1 MKLLVSTKILL
12 VLAIWFLSGCLSFA
26 DTFDL
31 TDELQNSLP
40 SQVQALEPDLDEVRE
55 TVEGGPVPAAYLFPV
70 LINRVSRFHGF
81 MTDAAFRVRVAAGP
95 LHDVVRTFG
104 I

>member
-1 MKLLVSTKILL
+1 MKLLLSTKILL
-12 VLAIWFLSGCLSFA
+12 ILAVWFLSGCLSFA

-81 MTDAAFRVRVAAGP
+81 LTDADVPLREAARPRHEVLRVFR
-95 LHDVVRTFG
+95 

>member
-12 VLAIWFLSGCLSFA
+12 ILAIWFFSGCLSFA

-40 SQVQALEPDLDEVRE
+40 SQVQALEPELDEVRE
-55 TVEGGPVPAAYLFPV
+55 TVESGPVASAYISPV
-70 LINRVSRFHGF
+70 LINRISPFYGF
-81 MTDAAFRVRVAAGP
+81 LADGDVPLREAARPRHEVLRVFR
-95 LHDVVRTFG
+95 

>member
-40 SQVQALEPDLDEVRE
+40 SQVQALEPELDEVRE
-55 TVEGGPVPAAYLFPV
+55 TFESGPVASSYISPV
-70 LINRVSRFHGF
+70 LINRISRFHGF
-81 MTDAAFRVRVAAGP
+81 LADADVPLREAARPRHEVLRVFR
-95 LHDVVRTFG
+95 

>member
-12 VLAIWFLSGCLSFA
+12 ILAIWFFSGCLSFA

-40 SQVQALEPDLDEVRE
+40 SQVQALEPDLGEVRE
-55 TVEGGPVPAAYLFPV
+55 TVESGPVPAAYIFPI
-70 LINRVSRFHGF
+70 LINRSPAYGF
-81 MTDAAFRVRVAAGP
+81 LAERDVPLREAARPRHEVLRVFR
-95 LHDVVRTFG
+95 

>member
-40 SQVQALEPDLDEVRE
+40 SQVQALEPELDEVRE
-55 TVEGGPVPAAYLFPV
+55 TVESGPVASSYISPV
-70 LINRVSRFHGF
+70 LINRISRFHGF
-81 MTDAAFRVRVAAGP
+81 LADADVPLREAARPRYEVLRVFR
-95 LHDVVRTFG
+95 

>member
-1 MKLLVSTKILL
+1 MNPLISTKILL
-12 VLAIWFLSGCLSFA
+12 ILAIWFLSGCLSFA

-40 SQVQALEPDLDEVRE
+40 TQAQALETDLAEVRE
-55 TVEGGPVPAAYLFPV
+55 TVEYGAEPAAYILPV
-70 LINRVSRFHGF
+70 LIDRAGRFHDVPAF
-81 MTDAAFRVRVAAGP
+81 ADVPLREAARPRHEVLRVFR
-95 LHDVVRTFG
+95 

>member
-1 MKLLVSTKILL
+1 MKLLISTKILL

-40 SQVQALEPDLDEVRE
+40 SQVQALEPELDEVRE
-55 TVEGGPVPAAYLFPV
+55 TVESGPVASAYISPV
-70 LINRVSRFHGF
+70 LINRISPFYGF
-81 MTDAAFRVRVAAGP
+81 LADADVPLREAARPRHKVLRVFR
-95 LHDVVRTFG
+95 

>member
-1 MKLLVSTKILL
+1 MNLLVSTKILL
-12 VLAIWFLSGCLSFA
+12 ILAVWFLSGCLSFA

-31 TDELQNSLP
+31 TDEFQNSLP

-55 TVEGGPVPAAYLFPV
+55 TVEDGPAPVTYIFP
-70 LINRVSRFHGF
+70 LITNRTSCF
-81 MTDAAFRVRVAAGP
+81 
-95 LHDVVRTFG
+95 HDVVICADAPVPEATRPRHEVLRVFR

>member
-12 VLAIWFLSGCLSFA
+12 ILAVWFLSGCLSFA

-55 TVEGGPVPAAYLFPV
+55 TVENAPEPAAYLFPV
-70 LINRVSRFHGF
+70 LVDLVGRFHDGPASADVPLREA
-81 MTDAAFRVRVAAGP
+81 TRPRHEVLRIFR
-95 LHDVVRTFG
+95 